1 MPGVCL
7 TDREVTNTKQA
18 RVTNGIKDTSL
29 FPGYEVSGVVESFGT
44 ESTPEEYDLKI
55 GDKVIVWPT
64 DEMCSHGYAD
74 YVAVPTLHFLVKI
87 PDSLSMHVASILP
100 AGATW
105 ALSAVLQARPIVD
118 AFAQSKGFCNIL
130 IVGAGGLGLYKC
142 YEVSGVVES
151 FGTESTPEEYDLKI
165 GDKVI
170 VWPTDEMCSHGYA
183 DYVAVPTLHFLVK
196 IPDSLSMHV
205 ASILPAGATW
215 ALSAVLQARPIVDAF
230 AQSKGFCNILIVGA
244 GGLGLWLLKLAKHFL
259 VAHNDKK
266 IRLMV
271 ADAKE
276 ERLCLAE
283 RNGADFVVHW
293 DDSEFEEYL
302 IMRTK
307 DVARTGVNVVFDFVT
322 SPRTVTRSLKCLA
335 EGGVLFV
342 GGLSGLDVQ
351 LPIKLVAKNRLA
363 IMGVTRGSIEQLKN
377 LVHLIAGGQIEAPDY
392 VVYPVNQASQV
403 LETAFNVGSG
413 RKSHFGSVRSGCC
426 SRFVESCCRLSAG
439 NPSMN

>member
-1 MPGVCL
+1 MTLPAHVRCGSMSVTRNRRISLGSPKDLKEVKFFDEEPIPDVPPKGARVKVCYAGVCL

-29 FPGYEVSGVVESFGT
+29 FPGYEVSGVVESFGS
-44 ESTPEEYDLKI
+44 ECTPDEYDLKI

-87 PDSLSMHVASILP
+87 PDTLSMHVASILP

-105 ALSAVLQARPIVD
+105 ALSAVLQARPIVE
-118 AFAQSKGFCNIL
+118 AFS
-130 IVGAGGLGLYKC
+130 
-142 YEVSGVVES
+142 
-151 FGTESTPEEYDLKI
+151 
-165 GDKVI
+165 
-170 VWPTDEMCSHGYA
+170 
-183 DYVAVPTLHFLVK
+183 
-196 IPDSLSMHV
+196 
-205 ASILPAGATW
+205 
-215 ALSAVLQARPIVDAF
+215 
-230 AQSKGFCNILIVGA
+230 QSKGFCNILIVGA

-259 VAHNDKK
+259 VSHNDRYHRLQIIFFSKHFICDVVPSSPFTLSSRK

-377 LVHLIAGGQIEAPDY
+377 LVHLIAGGQIDAPDY
-392 VVYPVNQASQV
+392 RVYPVNQASQV
-403 LETAFNVGSG
+403 LKQLSMSEVEG
-413 RKSHFGSVRSGCC
+413 RAILEVCDPAAA
-426 SRFVESCCRLSAG
+426 LD
-439 NPSMN
+439 PSKAEAE

>member
-1 MPGVCL
+1 MSVTRNRRISLGSPKDLKEVKFFDEEPIPDVPPKGARVKVCYAGVCL

-29 FPGYEVSGVVESFGT
+29 FPGYEVSGVVESFGS
-44 ESTPEEYDLKI
+44 ECTPDEYDLKI

-87 PDSLSMHVASILP
+87 PDTLSMHVASILP

-105 ALSAVLQARPIVD
+105 ALSAVLQGGVL
-118 AFAQSKGFCNIL
+118 F
-130 IVGAGGLGLYKC
+130 VGGLSGLD
-142 YEVSGVVES
+142 VQ
-151 FGTESTPEEYDLKI
+151 
-165 GDKVI
+165 
-170 VWPTDEMCSHGYA
+170 
-183 DYVAVPTLHFLVK
+183 
-196 IPDSLSMHV
+196 
-205 ASILPAGATW
+205 LP
-215 ALSAVLQARPIVDAF
+215 I
-230 AQSKGFCNILIVGA
+230 K
-244 GGLGLWLLKLAKHFL
+244 L
-259 VAHNDKK
+259 VAKNRLAIMGVTRK

-377 LVHLIAGGQIEAPDY
+377 LVHLIAGGQIDAPDY
-392 VVYPVNQASQV
+392 RVYPVNQASQV
-403 LETAFNVGSG
+403 PSFANWNPQILSDYDFSAAKRSVFLTLRLIDFYMQVLKQLSMSEVEGRAILEVCDPAAA
-413 RKSHFGSVRSGCC
+413 
-426 SRFVESCCRLSAG
+426 LD
-439 NPSMN
+439 PSKAEAE

>member
-1 MPGVCL
+1 MPATNRRISLGSPKDLREVKFFDEEPIPDVPPKGARVKVCYAGVCL
-7 TDREVTNTKQA
+7 TDREVSNTKQA
-18 RVTNGIKDTSL
+18 RITNGIKDTSL
-29 FPGYEVSGVVESFGT
+29 FPGYEVSGIVESFGS
-44 ESTPEEYDLKI
+44 ECNPSDYDLNI

-87 PDSLSMHVASILP
+87 PETLSMHVASILP

-105 ALSAVLQARPIVD
+105 ALSAVLQARPIVE
-118 AFAQSKGFCNIL
+118 AFS
-130 IVGAGGLGLYKC
+130 
-142 YEVSGVVES
+142 
-151 FGTESTPEEYDLKI
+151 
-165 GDKVI
+165 
-170 VWPTDEMCSHGYA
+170 
-183 DYVAVPTLHFLVK
+183 
-196 IPDSLSMHV
+196 
-205 ASILPAGATW
+205 
-215 ALSAVLQARPIVDAF
+215 
-230 AQSKGFCNILIVGA
+230 QSKGFCNILIVGA

-259 VAHNDKK
+259 AINNDKK

-276 ERLCLAE
+276 ERLSLAE

-351 LPIKLVAKNRLA
+351 LPIKHVAKNRLA

-377 LVHLIAGGQIEAPDY
+377 LVNLIAGGQIEAPDY
-392 VVYPVNQASQV
+392 RVYPVDQASSV
-403 LETAFNVGSG
+403 LKQLSMSEVEG
-413 RKSHFGSVRSGCC
+413 RAILEVCDPT
-426 SRFVESCCRLSAG
+426 SALEAEQAG
-439 NPSMN
+439 GVPIPSATSE

>member
-1 MPGVCL
+1 MSVTRNRRISLGSPKDLKEVKFFDEEPIPDVPPKGARVKVCYAGVCL

-18 RVTNGIKDTSL
+18 RITNGIKDTSL
-29 FPGYEVSGVVESFGT
+29 FPGYEVSGVVESFGA
-44 ESTPEEYDLKI
+44 ESTPDDYDLKI
-55 GDKVIVWPT
+55 GDKVLIVIVWPT

-74 YVAVPTLHFLVKI
+74 FVAVPSLQFLVKI

-105 ALSAVLQARPIVD
+105 ALSAVLQARPIVE
-118 AFAQSKGFCNIL
+118 AFSQSKGFCNL
-130 IVGAGGLGLYKC
+130 
-142 YEVSGVVES
+142 
-151 FGTESTPEEYDLKI
+151 
-165 GDKVI
+165 
-170 VWPTDEMCSHGYA
+170 
-183 DYVAVPTLHFLVK
+183 
-196 IPDSLSMHV
+196 
-205 ASILPAGATW
+205 
-215 ALSAVLQARPIVDAF
+215 
-230 AQSKGFCNILIVGA
+230 LIVGA

-259 VAHNDKK
+259 VSHNDKPYNYSLLIVEIFMK

-283 RNGADFVVHW
+283 RN
-293 DDSEFEEYL
+293 EFEEYL

-363 IMGVTRGSIEQLKN
+363 IMGVTRGSMEQLKN

-392 VVYPVNQASQV
+392 RVFPVNQASQV
-403 LETAFNVGSG
+403 LKQLSMSEVEGRAILEVCDPDTA
-413 RKSHFGSVRSGCC
+413 
-426 SRFVESCCRLSAG
+426 LD
-439 NPSMN
+439 PSKD